1 MSIFNR
7 INWSFF
13 YRKKSRNV
21 DESSEEKLPRVLT
34 VFDLVALGVGT
45 TLGSGIYVLS
55 GTVIKNVA
63 GPSLVVSFVIAAAV
77 SIIAGLL

>member
-1 MSIFNR
+1 MSILSKV
-7 INWSFF
+7 NWSFF
-13 YRKKSRNV
+13 YRKKSRVV
-21 DESSEEKLPRVLT
+21 DESSEQKLPRVLT

-63 GPSLVVSFVIAAAV
+63 GPSIVLSFVIAAIV
-77 SIIAGLL
+77 SIIAGL